1 MYRGLIWTSLMNNRV
16 ITNIVACLL
25 VGMSHGV
32 EASSA
37 LERVKSYKVLNV
49 CIWPQYYGITYTNS
63 RTGVLQGVD
72 IDMSKAFAEDLG
84 VKLNYVS
91 SSFASFTQD
100 LESDKCD
107 IAMMG
112 VGVTP
117 TRSERLAFSRPYLRS
132 DILFITTRSNQQLNS
147 INDIDKPGVVIAVQK
162 GTLMEP
168 FLRDRLKSAT
178 LTVTTNP
185 GEREREVE
193 SGRADAFATDYPY
206 SQKMLADTDWSK
218 VIVPERPWQQTD
230 YAYAVK
236 KKDPIW
242 LHTVD
247 AFLVK
252 VKKDGRLETAARKN
266 NLTPIL
272 IRD

>member
-1 MYRGLIWTSLMNNRV
+1 MSNRIITSIW
-16 ITNIVACLL
+16 ACLL
-25 VGMSHGV
+25 LGCSLAVQANSTLDRIKT
-32 EASSA
+32 S
-37 LERVKSYKVLNV
+37 KVLNV
-49 CIWPQYYGITYTNS
+49 CIWPHYYGITYTNP

-72 IDMSKAFAEDLG
+72 IDMSQAFANDLG
-84 VKLNYVS
+84 VKLNYIS
-91 SSFASFTQD
+91 SSFASFIRD

-117 TRSERLAFSRPYLRS
+117 SRSEHLAFSRPYLRS
-132 DILFITTRSNQQLNS
+132 DILFITTRSNRQLNS
-147 INDIDKPGVVIAVQK
+147 IDDIDKPGVVIAVQK

-168 FLRDRLKSAT
+168 FLRGRLKSAT
-178 LTVTTNP
+178 LEVKTGL

-206 SQKMLADTDWSK
+206 SQKMLADTDWAK
-218 VIVPERPWQQTD
+218 VIVPERPWQLTD

-236 KKDPIW
+236 KNDPIW
-242 LHTVD
+242 LDAVD
-247 AFLVK
+247 EFLSK
-252 VKKDGRLETAARKN
+252 VKKDGRLEAAAKKN

>member
-1 MYRGLIWTSLMNNRV
+1 MSNRIITS
-16 ITNIVACLL
+16 IVPCLL
-25 VGMSHGV
+25 LGLSLSVQ
-32 EASSA
+32 ASST
-37 LERVKSYKVLNV
+37 LERVKDSKVLNV
-49 CIWPQYYGITYTNS
+49 CIWPQYHGITYTNS

-91 SSFASFTQD
+91 SSFASFIQD

-112 VGVTP
+112 VGITP
-117 TRSERLAFSRPYLRS
+117 ARSERLAFSRPYLRS

-147 INDIDKPGVVIAVQK
+147 IDDIDKLGVVIAVQK

-168 FLRDRLKSAT
+168 FLRARLKSAT
-178 LTVTTNP
+178 LTVTTKP

-206 SQKMLADTDWSK
+206 SQKMLADTDWAK

-236 KKDPIW
+236 KNDPIW
-242 LHTVD
+242 LNTVD
-247 AFLVK
+247 EFLAK
-252 VKKDGRLETAARKN
+252 VKKDGRLEAAARKN